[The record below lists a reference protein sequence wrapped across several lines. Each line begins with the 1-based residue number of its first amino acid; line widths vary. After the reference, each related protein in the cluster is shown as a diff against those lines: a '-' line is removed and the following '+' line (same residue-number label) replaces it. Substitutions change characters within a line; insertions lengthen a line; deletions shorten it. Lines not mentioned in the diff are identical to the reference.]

1 MVSKKIVL
9 RFPAEATSKPIV
21 CYLCKDYNL
30 VFNIIKAQ
38 VTPDEEGVLVLELRG
53 EEEDYKKGIEFLKG
67 KGITI
72 EPFSK
77 DVYRN
82 DNKCTQCSACI
93 VACPT
98 AALSIKDRK
107 AMKVEFDDSKCVACE
122 ACVAVCPYKAMEVS
136 FKT

>member
-9 RFPAEATSKPIV
+9 RFPAEATNKPLV
-21 CYLCKDYNL
+21 CYLVRDYNL
-30 VFNIIKAQ
+30 LFSIIKAQ
-38 VTPDEEGVLVLELRG
+38 VTPDEAGVLVLELTG
-53 EEEDYKKGIEFLKG
+53 EEEDYKRGIEFLRE

-82 DNKCTQCSACI
+82 DDKCTQCSVCV

-98 AALSIKDRK
+98 GALSIKDRK
-107 AMKVEFDDSKCVACE
+107 SMNVEFDDSKCVACE